1 MTLSDRLCFVL
12 CAQCPDTT
20 MQICVECTCILAVT
34 SLLVAF
40 YVWGVGSGKPAYI
53 TKPHGVSTKKEI
65 NEWIM
70 DNAYH
75 IPGTR

>member
-40 YVWGVGSGKPAYI
+40 YVGEVGSGEASKYYEAA
-53 TKPHGVSTKKEI
+53 
-65 NEWIM
+65 W
-70 DNAYH
+70 
-75 IPGTR
+75 GTNN